1 LRHVADVATHLGSMG
16 VPSRAIAL
24 APFLPP
30 PESYHAGAYFEI
42 TVRSPTPGS
51 AGGGAGKRVCVA
63 AGGRYDGWMHAAWTA
78 RASGAAAGAPA
89 PGGCGVSVAVRK
101 AATLAAAAV
110 GGGGAVGGS
119 SSSSPSSSAAAT
131 DVLVCARGGGGLL
144 RERLALASD
153 LWRVGVRA
161 ETTPSPL
168 PSATEQYQHANAR
181 GARWMVTID
190 HSLLIA
196 GERVR
201 VKSLTGGGGF
211 GRGAERDV
219 PRDEV
224 VEVLRG
230 ALSKTRRR
238 EE

>member
-1 LRHVADVATHLGSMG
+1 MQ
-16 VPSRAIAL
+16 
-24 APFLPP
+24 
-30 PESYHAGAYFEI
+30 
-42 TVRSPTPGS
+42 
-51 AGGGAGKRVCVA
+51 
-63 AGGRYDGWMHAAWTA
+63 AAWTA
-78 RASGAAAGAPA
+78 RGAGAAAGAPA

-110 GGGGAVGGS
+110 GGSAGGS
-119 SSSSPSSSAAAT
+119 ASSASSAAAT

-144 RERLALASD
+144 HERLALASD

-161 ETTPSPL
+161 ETTPSPS
-168 PSATEQYQHANAR
+168 PSTTEQYQHANAR